1 MKTNNNKGVCDTPQT
16 DTPPQGYKNSPLGII
31 PEDWEVKRLGEICE
45 IDSRS
50 LSSQTNPDYEFNY
63 ISLSD
68 VNNETFEIVT
78 TKQKFSTAPS
88 RARRIVKKGDV
99 IISTVRPNLQG
110 FMQIKNNVENLIV
123 STGFSVL
130 SPQKCNSDFLY
141 LYVFSQAVTKQFY
154 QLVVGSNYPA
164 VNSSDV
170 VNLKIPLPP
179 LPEQQK
185 IAAILSTWDE
195 AIEKQTAIIEKLT
208 LRKKGLMQQ
217 LLSCKSSSSNGDP
230 CGRPKKRLPG
240 FSGEW
245 KEVRLGE
252 ITKLL
257 TKGTTPQRFT
267 KTGVLFIKIES
278 FKDDKINSNA
288 CLFIDEETNNNEL
301 KRSKLEKNDILFAIA
316 GTLGKCAIVSADILP
331 ANTNQALAIIRIKE
345 TNNLLFIYNLL
356 RSNIMNKYILECKSI
371 GAQPNL
377 SLEQMNNF
385 IFYCPSLSEQTA
397 IAAVLTTAD
406 NEISL
411 AKQKLDS
418 LRQQKKGLMQV
429 LLTGKKRVKIN
440 N

>member
-31 PEDWEVKRLGEICE
+31 PEDWEVK
-45 IDSRS
+45 
-50 LSSQTNPDYEFNY
+50 
-63 ISLSD
+63 
-68 VNNETFEIVT
+68 
-78 TKQKFSTAPS
+78 
-88 RARRIVKKGDV
+88 
-99 IISTVRPNLQG
+99 
-110 FMQIKNNVENLIV
+110 
-123 STGFSVL
+123 
-130 SPQKCNSDFLY
+130 
-141 LYVFSQAVTKQFY
+141 
-154 QLVVGSNYPA
+154 
-164 VNSSDV
+164 
-170 VNLKIPLPP
+170 
-179 LPEQQK
+179 
-185 IAAILSTWDE
+185 
-195 AIEKQTAIIEKLT
+195 
-208 LRKKGLMQQ
+208 
-217 LLSCKSSSSNGDP
+217 
-230 CGRPKKRLPG
+230 
-240 FSGEW
+240 
-245 KEVRLGE
+245 RLGE